1 MPTLSVSTSPSSIR
15 LCTIS
20 FTTIESEATKSERM
34 WWRQQRKRERWGNRG
49 NKKGEV
55 MEEAK
60 RERMQRWR
68 IIIMH
73 NVIHMSYVLI
83 PFSLCPSFSS
93 SLSWNTSF
101 YKNNTRIIKY
111 TTPAPCTPS
120 PAHPLKE
127 ERHHSGSLLLQ
138 AETSSLGLGEN
149 KI

>member
-34 WWRQQRKRERWGNRG
+34 WWRQQRKRERD
-49 NKKGEV
+49 EV
-55 MEEAK
+55 MEAIK
-60 RERMQRWR
+60 RERRWWRKRMQRWR

-138 AETSSLGLGEN
+138 TETSSLGLGEN
-149 KI
+149 KIY